1 MHSSQP
7 EKPLFVIVPSSTSKI
22 PYSQTNVI
30 WVGLALACFLLFGDA
45 YAFDNPMALQS
56 TMQEEMDLSNLKFNM
71 LYSIYSLPN
80 IILPFFGGMLID
92 KIGVRVSILIF
103 STILILGQGIVVI
116 GGYSLSYYTMLIGR
130 GIFGMGSESLFAA

>member
-1 MHSSQP
+1 
-7 EKPLFVIVPSSTSKI
+7 
-22 PYSQTNVI
+22 
-30 WVGLALACFLLFGDA
+30 
-45 YAFDNPMALQS
+45 MALQS